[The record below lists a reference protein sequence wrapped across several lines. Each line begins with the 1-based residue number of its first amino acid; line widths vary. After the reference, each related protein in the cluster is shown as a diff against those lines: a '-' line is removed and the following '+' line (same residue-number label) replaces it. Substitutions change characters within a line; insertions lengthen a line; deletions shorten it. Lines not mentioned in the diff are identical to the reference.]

1 MTFSL
6 FCLFSVPHGKR
17 STCRESK
24 LNPDCATFSLSIS
37 YYVAHLQVSYWFY
50 HAWFMSKV
58 SVIGRFLYLFRNFWK
73 LRIFFNPKR
82 LSKCIFTWV
91 FFNRFW
97 QVPYFW
103 AGIKTYD
110 VIAGKQLLKPSYYL
124 SKRKALELFPMLKKE
139 KLVGALVYYDGTLL
153 YKLLYILK
161 LTFKMFSNGYI
172 NWIEILLRNW

>member
-1 MTFSL
+1 M
-6 FCLFSVPHGKR
+6 R
-17 STCRESK
+17 
-24 LNPDCATFSLSIS
+24 
-37 YYVAHLQVSYWFY
+37 
-50 HAWFMSKV
+50 KV
-58 SVIGRFLYLFRNFWK
+58 SVIGRFLCLFRTFQK
-73 LRIFFNPKR
+73 RRIFLNPKR

-103 AGIKTYD
+103 AGIKSYD

-153 YKLLYILK
+153 YILK
-161 LTFKMFSNGYI
+161 LTFKMFFNGYI
-172 NWIEILLRNW
+172 N

>member
-1 MTFSL
+1 M
-6 FCLFSVPHGKR
+6 
-17 STCRESK
+17 
-24 LNPDCATFSLSIS
+24 
-37 YYVAHLQVSYWFY
+37 
-50 HAWFMSKV
+50 
-58 SVIGRFLYLFRNFWK
+58 
-73 LRIFFNPKR
+73 
-82 LSKCIFTWV
+82 
-91 FFNRFW
+91 W

-161 LTFKMFSNGYI
+161 VTLKMLSNG
-172 NWIEILLRNW
+172 